1 MNSDDPTA
9 ARCQDIWISR
19 HVAQR
24 GRAFSSRNYRENK
37 SGREGDSFAYTSRL
51 PFRERGFMDEE
62 KMLSIGRLPQ
72 CHILRES
79 AVVGAPAPVHIEL
92 ELGVLVAKLSRL
104 FVDAA
109 AAARRSPCP
118 RRYCDTES
126 KRAREGRSFRN

>member
-19 HVAQR
+19 H
-24 GRAFSSRNYRENK
+24 
-37 SGREGDSFAYTSRL
+37 
-51 PFRERGFMDEE
+51 
-62 KMLSIGRLPQ
+62 GRLPQ

-109 AAARRSPCP
+109 AATAAARRSPCP
-118 RRYCDTES
+118 RRYCDTETE
-126 KRAREGRSFRN
+126 RAREREGRSFRN